1 MATRPPDASA
11 DTLFDLMA
19 SHRITAIIH
28 VAARLGIA
36 DHLACGPMSAAELAR
51 KTGADMRSLQR
62 LLRALVTI
70 GICRETDERFELTE
84 VGAHLAEK
92 SERSLKA
99 FALFEGE
106 ILWRGWSGLLNSVR
120 TGKTASELAG
130 VSDSF
135 ALMGRDPEVV
145 RIFNEAMAS
154 LTGVV
159 IPGVLA
165 AYDFSEIPRLLDV
178 GGGHGELFTAILKAN
193 MSMRGAVFDLPRCA
207 EGAKRQLD
215 RAGAERPRH
224 VHRR

>member
-106 ILWRGWSGLLNSVR
+106 ILWRGWSGLIDFGSHRKDRLRARRSVR
-120 TGKTASELAG
+120 QFCIDGARSRSRQDIQRG
-130 VSDSF
+130 D
-135 ALMGRDPEVV
+135 
-145 RIFNEAMAS
+145 
-154 LTGVV
+154 
-159 IPGVLA
+159 
-165 AYDFSEIPRLLDV
+165 
-178 GGGHGELFTAILKAN
+178 GEPHQRRNSRRA
-193 MSMRGAVFDLPRCA
+193 RGLRFLGNSPTSRC
-207 EGAKRQLD
+207 R
-215 RAGAERPRH
+215 RRPRRAFYGNPQSQH
-224 VHRR
+224 VDARRRL